1 MSRVLRAYELTLY
14 QADDVIQALCPHA
27 VFPLGLWQRAYE
39 HFWKDYARTASMRQ
53 RAECLI
59 LPDVEMEPGK
69 RFFTDLCGFDVMAFF
84 RKLSLLINSKI
95 TKMGLEYILSET
107 YGTFDNVYPEDRDFL
122 FSTLQKLEQRG
133 PDYYMYDVENLDD
146 EILFLPAS
154 SYHFISH
161 IFFDTIMVDRVA
173 VVLHLRD
180 FPLLHEVK
188 GLTHAFVKS
197 VLNPAQQETYVKIE
211 VIAEPIEQIA
221 EIQPPEPQSQ
231 GTVQLST
238 GSKKDCDRIKATRSA
253 CEEIAK
259 ELYEERQSF
268 ESDNA
273 HWKQNLIFDNGKTN
287 WKKFI
292 NTVEARLGSKP
303 HYDTAREAWKN
314 VPDKLKHNGRV
325 REQ

>member
-1 MSRVLRAYELTLY
+1 MLDLQRIPMSRVLRAYELTLY
-14 QADDVIQALCPHA
+14 QADDLIQALCPHA

-39 HFWKDYARTASMRQ
+39 HFWKDYARTAAMQQ

-95 TKMGLEYILSET
+95 TKMGLEYILFET

-133 PDYYMYDVENLDD
+133 PDYHMYDVENLDD

-173 VVLHLRD
+173 VVLQLRD
-180 FPLLHEVK
+180 FPLIHEVK

-197 VLNPAQQETYVKIE
+197 VLNSEQQEAPIQIA
-211 VIAEPIEQIA
+211 VIAEPVVQIA
-221 EIQPPEPQSQ
+221 ESQDAVLVRRSVWAGKTKEAIRDAMRKEGLDDEYIVYVLLRRRGLHLTKRAIGELLGEPHKS
-231 GTVQLST
+231 
-238 GSKKDCDRIKATRSA
+238 DSA
-253 CEEIAK
+253 YDKLGK
-259 ELYEERQSF
+259 EL
-268 ESDNA
+268 
-273 HWKQNLIFDNGKTN
+273 
-287 WKKFI
+287 
-292 NTVEARLGSKP
+292 VEKAELVNVLDAP
-303 HYDTAREAWKN
+303 EA
-314 VPDKLKHNGRV
+314 
-325 REQ
+325 

>member
-1 MSRVLRAYELTLY
+1 MLDLQRIPMSRVLRAYELTLY
-14 QADDVIQALCPHA
+14 QADDLIQALCPHA

-107 YGTFDNVYPEDRDFL
+107 YGTFDYVYPEDRDFL

-173 VVLHLRD
+173 VVLQLRD
-180 FPLLHEVK
+180 FTLIHEVK

-197 VLNPAQQETYVKIE
+197 VLNSAPQEAPIQVAVIE
-211 VIAEPIEQIA
+211 EPVMQIA
-221 EIQPPEPQSQ
+221 DVQSQEPQSQ
-231 GTVQLST
+231 DTVLV
-238 GSKKDCDRIKATRSA
+238 RRSVWA
-253 CEEIAK
+253 GKTKEAIRDAMRKEGLDDEYIVYVLLRRRGLHLTKRAIGELLGEPHKSDSAYDKLGK
-259 ELYEERQSF
+259 EL
-268 ESDNA
+268 
-273 HWKQNLIFDNGKTN
+273 
-287 WKKFI
+287 
-292 NTVEARLGSKP
+292 VEKAELVNVLDAP
-303 HYDTAREAWKN
+303 EA
-314 VPDKLKHNGRV
+314 
-325 REQ
+325 